1 MMPSDAEFVSD
12 HDHRK
17 PVIIS
22 SPKTSFKQDNYY
34 ENSSK
39 DNLEKRLKE
48 QANKINELFDYK
60 KLCEDRIRQL
70 MPSHPI
76 PVKETH
82 LKVLPK
88 KFEES
93 IKANKDLENHNLK
106 KELQNYKNVIIMKDQ
121 VNYILLRKSS
131 N

>member
-1 MMPSDAEFVSD
+1 MMPSDGEVVSED
-12 HDHRK
+12 NLRK
-17 PVIIS
+17 PSIIS
-22 SPKTSFKQDNYY
+22 SPKDYSKKDN
-34 ENSSK
+34 NSK
-39 DNLEKRLKE
+39 DNLERMLKE
-48 QANKINELFDYK
+48 QSIKINELFDYK
-60 KLCEDRIRQL
+60 KLCEDRIKQL

-106 KELQNYKNVIIMKDQ
+106 KEIQSYKNTIIQKEQVIK
-121 VNYILLRKSS
+121 
-131 N
+131 

>member
-1 MMPSDAEFVSD
+1 MMPSDGEVLSD
-12 HDHRK
+12 NEVRK
-17 PVIIS
+17 PVIIT
-22 SPKTSFKQDNYY
+22 SPKNSFKQENCKD
-34 ENSSK
+34 NSSK

-76 PVKETH
+76 PIKETH

-93 IKANKDLENHNLK
+93 VKANKELENHNLK
-106 KELQNYKNVIIMKDQ
+106 KELQNYKNVIIMKEQ
-121 VNYILLRKSS
+121 VNYFLFRKLS